1 MIVPTVRDSFGRK
14 DADALV
20 ELLAGD
26 DPELGRAA
34 QERVQEEGIDVLL
47 DDPRVLNALLTG
59 DPVGVRPP
67 VVFYILIRQALL
79 EGGVRDPATADYVT
93 SLMLAFGSG
102 KRAYRVSPGA
112 HEEFHYLVDLVRR
125 MGEVEERE
133 AFLVR
138 SHLGNYALWLAG
150 FFPDFLSARV
160 RRRGA
165 PSIRYYEEMGATGYR
180 LAARSPQAEH
190 LGLEELLLQVAEEFT
205 EVRWALNRV
214 SDRHL
219 WRSQANPVGRLI
231 REVADPDQ
239 PPAPDR

>member
-14 DADALV
+14 DVEALV
-20 ELLAGD
+20 DLLASD

-34 QERVQEEGIDVLL
+34 QARVQDEGIDVLL
-47 DDPRVLNALLTG
+47 DDPRVLNAVLTG

-67 VVFYILIRQALL
+67 VLFYILIRQALL
-79 EGGVRDPATADYVT
+79 EGGVEDPGTADYVT
-93 SLMLAFGSG
+93 SLVLAFGSG
-102 KRAYRVSPGA
+102 KRAYRVSSNA
-112 HEEFHYLVDLVRR
+112 QEEFHYLVDLVRR

-133 AFLVR
+133 AFLIR

-150 FFPDFLSARV
+150 LFPDFLSARV

-165 PSIRYYEEMGATGYR
+165 PSIRYYEEMGVTGYR

-190 LGLEELLLQVAEEFT
+190 LGMEELLLRVADGFT
-205 EVRWALNRV
+205 ELRWALNRV

-219 WRSQANPVGRLI
+219 WRSQANPVGRLL
-231 REVADPDQ
+231 RDVSDPDR